1 MKTLRTIV
9 LALVPL
15 VLILGAASPSH
26 AQETEALLQA
36 AARGDADLVRLF
48 IGTGQSVNAADSAG
62 NSILMFAAASGQ
74 TEVVELLIEAGA
86 DVNAPNAEDWTP
98 LMMAALRGHVEA
110 AQALINGGADVSA
123 RADIGMTALIMAA
136 ASGQAAMVG
145 YLLDNGASV
154 EDATPDGRTVLMA
167 AAEAGH
173 AECVNTLLEGGA
185 DPNVEAPGG
194 FTALIAAQNNGHTT
208 VAWSLVDA
216 GVVFTTNPGVMPE
229 LVSNPELEAPD
240 SLDAVT
246 IEGPL
251 VIQFIVDVEGKVEP
265 ESIEIIES
273 PHEGLNE
280 SAKQVFLGAVYKPA
294 EFDGKPVR
302 TRIRQT
308 MSFGG

>member
-15 VLILGAASPSH
+15 VLTLGAAAPSY
-26 AQETEALLQA
+26 AQETDALLQA

-48 IGTGQSVNAADSAG
+48 LGTGQSVNAADSAG
-62 NSILMFAAASGQ
+62 NSVIMFAAATGQ
-74 TEVVELLIEAGA
+74 TEVVELLLEAGA

-98 LMMAALRGHVEA
+98 LMMAALRGHVAA

-136 ASGQAAMVG
+136 ASGQAAMVS
-145 YLLDNGASV
+145 YLLDNGAST

-167 AAEAGH
+167 AAEGGH
-173 AECVNTLLEGGA
+173 AECVNALLEGGA
-185 DPNVEAPGG
+185 DPNVEAPDG
-194 FTALIAAQNNGHTT
+194 FTALVAAQDNGDAAI
-208 VAWSLVDA
+208 AWSLVEA
-216 GVVFTTNPGVMPE
+216 GAVFTSNPGVMPD

-240 SLDAVT
+240 SLDVAA
-246 IEGPL
+246 IEGSL

-265 ESIEIIES
+265 ASVEIIES

-280 SAKQVFLGAVYKPA
+280 SVKQMFLGAVYKPA